1 MKTLLSAVVLTVLAA
16 PGLSQDLQLPTN
28 PRAWF
33 NSPAV
38 SVETLKGK
46 GVVFYF
52 FEET

>member
-1 MKTLLSAVVLTVLAA
+1 MRILLPIAVCVALNLPAQ
-16 PGLSQDLQLPTN
+16 GQYLQLPTN
-28 PRAWF
+28 PRAWI

-38 SVETLKGK
+38 SAETLKGK

>member
-1 MKTLLSAVVLTVLAA
+1 MTTAFTIALCVAMSPATQTL
-16 PGLSQDLQLPTN
+16 DLQLPTN
-28 PRAWF
+28 PRAWI